1 MLRFLLTRRWVSLFV
16 VACAFVVGCALLSH
30 WQFARFGERS
40 SAADTT
46 KANLKMAPVTVG
58 RLMSASAEPPASKE
72 WRPVTAT
79 GRYDAAH
86 TVTVLY
92 RTRGGTLGVDV
103 VVPLRQANGPAVL
116 VDRGWV
122 RTRADSDTSANIPRP
137 PGGLVTVRGWLRV
150 DGTGSATTPHQ
161 RTVRAISAAAIGPT
175 LPYPMYEGFVQLTH
189 ESPRVSPAPAIDP
202 GPSVQGALTFFGA
215 GASLFYAIEWIF
227 FALLGFGF
235 YAVFARAEYLEQ
247 KRAAAQPAVPSA
259 TGPAPTSP
267 PEASEFGVAQATAN
281 SDLYGKARR
290 DG

>member
-1 MLRFLLTRRWVSLFV
+1 MLRFLLTRRWVSLFL
-16 VACAFVVGCALLSH
+16 VACAFVVACALLSH

-40 SAADTT
+40 SAAGTT
-46 KANLKMAPVTVG
+46 KANLKMAPVGVG
-58 RLMSASAEPPASKE
+58 RLMSVAAEPLAAHE
-72 WRPVTAT
+72 WRPVIAT
-79 GRYDAAH
+79 GRYDPAR

-92 RTRGGTLGVDV
+92 RTRGGTLGVEV
-103 VVPLRQANGPAVL
+103 VVPLRPASGPAVL

-122 RTRADSDTSANIPRP
+122 RTRADSDTSANIPPP
-137 PGGLVTVRGWLRV
+137 PGGPVTVRGWLRI

-175 LPYPMYEGFVQLTH
+175 LPYPVYDGFVQLTH

-202 GPSVQGALTFFGA
+202 GPSVHGTLTFFGA

-247 KRAAAQPAVPSA
+247 KRASAQPAVPA
-259 TGPAPTSP
+259 AAGPTPS
-267 PEASEFGVAQATAN
+267 G
-281 SDLYGKARR
+281 RR
-290 DG
+290 NG